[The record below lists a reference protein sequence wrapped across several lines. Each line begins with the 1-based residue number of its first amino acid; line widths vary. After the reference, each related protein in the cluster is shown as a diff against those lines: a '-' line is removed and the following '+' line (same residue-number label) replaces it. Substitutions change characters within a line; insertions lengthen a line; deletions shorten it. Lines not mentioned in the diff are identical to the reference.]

1 MASKRQ
7 KPTAEPIPRLGDNKR
22 FGPPKPNALL
32 DSMRRAPSSNDNS
45 WRLSKYKGEAVDPKA
60 KGTAAPQEDVGE
72 DDGYDYAPS
81 RQTKSTAPI
90 QRQRYTITEPF
101 IGPQLNPNL
110 ELPAPKGSP
119 KHTPLYVDPA
129 TRRQTAV
136 AMGTPEIP
144 QPSDVRM
151 SVQKK
156 DGSGAYET
164 SVGPYKGYK
173 FPITAQEHT
182 DRAAAIG
189 ELMIRQRVGGEW
201 SAMRRHPNANPPETE
216 SFVQYETSPR
226 QMREQGMPVGRPQRS
241 VRTFGE
247 GARPQVSTPSRPSVT
262 GPNRITRPGPPQVNP
277 AYNPQFDEIKK
288 KGGPVETRVDPNIM
302 TPEAFDKHT
311 KAAAAA
317 AAQAKKASKGKKTK

>member
-7 KPTAEPIPRLGDNKR
+7 KPTATEVAAVRTSLGLGPQKPTVTTAQGFLGSMRDAPSTSDTGWRKIETGEPGSS
-22 FGPPKPNALL
+22 FYGPPK
-32 DSMRRAPSSNDNS
+32 
-45 WRLSKYKGEAVDPKA
+45 PKA
-60 KGTAAPQEDVGE
+60 KGTAAPKEGVGV

-90 QRQRYTITEPF
+90 QRQRYTIKDPF

-110 ELPAPKGSP
+110 ERPAPKGSP
-119 KHTPLYVDPA
+119 KHTPVYVDPA

-136 AMGTPEIP
+136 AMGRPEV
-144 QPSDVRM
+144 PSVE
-151 SVQKK
+151 
-156 DGSGAYET
+156 GG
-164 SVGPYKGYK
+164 YKGYRYPVGEK
-173 FPITAQEHT
+173 EHT
-182 DRAAAIG
+182 ARAGAIG

-277 AYNPQFDEIKK
+277 AYNPKFDEIVK
-288 KGGPVETRVDPNIM
+288 KGGPVETRVDPSIM